1 LNTAATTEI
10 ETFWSSIL
18 AEVQEKIGAE
28 KVHQW
33 LVPAVPITQH
43 GTHLRVEVPNYYFRY
58 WIEENYID
66 LIEQTASHLAGEK
79 FFIDLVIAGAD
90 KSPVSAATTFAVSQT
105 YNGPALP
112 DPSLGSFSPPPDTI
126 GEGVAPL
133 NIQDGPLLNLRYT
146 FDTFVIGNNNRF
158 AHAAALAVADTPN
171 TYNPLFIYGSS
182 GLGKTH
188 LMQAIGHF
196 VKEHSPATQV
206 YYISS
211 EKFTNELIAS
221 IGQGNNNVNSFRN
234 RYRNV
239 DVLLIDDIQFIA
251 GKERTQEEF
260 FHTFNSLHES
270 GKQIVITSDRP
281 PKDIPQL
288 EERLRSRFEWGLI
301 CDIQKPDLETRT
313 AILQNKTITDKLD
326 ISLDILTYVARKI
339 DTNIRELEG
348 VLNRVVMYSRAYN
361 EPINSELIDKVLKNT
376 NPELSRSKVTTGQV
390 LDIVSTYYGISLGD
404 IKSKKRTQEVV
415 LPRQIAMFLC
425 HQLIDISFP
434 RLGEEFGGRD
444 HTTVMHACTKIS
456 GKIKAEKD
464 FALVIKELKDKIESR

>member
-1 LNTAATTEI
+1 LDTTATAEI

-18 AEVQEKIGAE
+18 AGVQEKIGVE

-33 LVPAVPITQH
+33 LVPTVPIAQQ

-58 WIEENYID
+58 WIEENYIE
-66 LIEQTASHLAGEK
+66 LIEKTASHLAGEK
-79 FFIDLVIAGAD
+79 FFVDLVIAGTD
-90 KSPVSAATTFAVSQT
+90 KTTASAATTFSIAQADYVAASLKPPLKPIAPQIEAT
-105 YNGPALP
+105 LEKAGPTNGNGGP
-112 DPSLGSFSPPPDTI
+112 I
-126 GEGVAPL
+126 L
-133 NIQDGPLLNLRYT
+133 NARYT

-206 YYISS
+206 YYVSS

-313 AILQNKTITDKLD
+313 AILQNKTITDNLD

-390 LDIVSTYYGISLGD
+390 LDIVSTFYGISLTD
-404 IKSKKRTQEVV
+404 LKSKKRTQEVV

-464 FALVIKELKDKIESR
+464 FALIIKELTDKIESR